1 MPNTKTVD
9 LSSCPPA
16 TSFLLQGNA
25 RRATR
30 NLFLLPDGSDSATSY
45 MHIPPLHYSIAVYG
59 LNCPFMRNPTEYTIG
74 VRNVSRLFL
83 NEVRRIQPKR
93 PYYIGG
99 WSAGGVIAYEVTL
112 QLMAMDEK
120 VFKLFLIDSP
130 CPVALKPLPTRLF
143 RFFDD
148 AGLLGSRGKG
158 SSPSWL
164 IPHFEYNVQ
173 NLAEYGPSPIPSGSA
188 PQTIAIWA
196 KEGVCKNMNGVER
209 PRADEDEP
217 KTMKWLLDKR
227 IDFGDNGCAPVPR
240 SECDFVQGY
249 GRQSF
254 YYDDERQC
262 EFTQNFI
269 PYPTLLTIT

>member
-1 MPNTKTVD
+1 MTGPLDLQTHLRNIIAPSLAVGSRFSIGNVSTDTPKATVRFERT
-9 LSSCPPA
+9 LA
-16 TSFLLQGNA
+16 LW
-25 RRATR
+25 
-30 NLFLLPDGSDSATSY
+30 
-45 MHIPPLHYSIAVYG
+45 MEG
-59 LNCPFMRNPTEYTIG
+59 LNCPFMKNPTEYTIG

-83 NEVRRIQPKR
+83 NEVRHIQPKG
-93 PYYIGG
+93 PCYIGG
-99 WSAGGVIAYEVTL
+99 WSAGGVSAYEVTL

-120 VFKLFLIDSP
+120 VSKLFLIDSP

-164 IPHFEYNVQ
+164 IPHFEYSVQ
-173 NLAEYGPSPIPSGSA
+173 NLAEYEHSPIPSGSA

-196 KEGVCKNMNGVER
+196 KEGVCENMNGFEL

-227 IDFGDNGCAPVPR
+227 TDFGDNGWAQLLGQNAISCKVM
-240 SECDFVQGY
+240 G
-249 GRQSF
+249 GNH
-254 YYDDERQC
+254 
-262 EFTQNFI
+262 FTMMTNDNVSLHRTSYLI
-269 PYPTLLTIT
+269 LHY